1 MSYIEKSISIFGTEL
16 QFLQAF
22 INAITAADSRIT
34 CTTDDLETQFETET
48 NTPTFTLSVKPTF
61 TPSVDAIYTITFTRY
76 GALSSTGYK
85 YMVSSSTYS
94 GDIDFLFSNN
104 SYAYD
109 DKTTRTWKFSVM
121 ANSEDIYLKL
131 AKYDGNLNSP
141 NAKWLSIKNNSISA
155 CAAQFGST
163 NIMSSGFKST
173 GGQVYKKVDRLPF
186 TYNGSDSTKI
196 ELIKSKTFV
205 ENETTNR
212 AFETSKIIDSTTV
225 TANQIISIDST
236 KYYALDSNT
245 LMEV

>member
-34 CTTDDLETQFETET
+34 CTTNDLETQFETPT

-61 TPSVDAIYTITFTRY
+61 TPSVDAIYTITFTRDDVLTANRELY
-76 GALSSTGYK
+76 RVTSSAFTGYISLNFSGNR
-85 YMVSSSTYS
+85 YMP
-94 GDIDFLFSNN
+94 D
-104 SYAYD
+104 A
-109 DKTTRTWKFSVM
+109 KATRTWKFSVM
-121 ANSEDIYLKL
+121 ANSENIYLKL
-131 AKYDGNLNSP
+131 AAYNAILSSP
-141 NAKWLSIKNNSISA
+141 NAKWLSIKNNTISA
-155 CAAQFGST
+155 RAVQFGST

-212 AFETSKIIDSTTV
+212 AFETGKIIDSTTV
-225 TANQIISIDST
+225 TADQVISINST

-245 LMEV
+245 LMEI

>member
-1 MSYIEKSISIFGTEL
+1 MSYIEKSISFFGTEL

-34 CTTDDLETQFETET
+34 CTTKDLETQFAYDS
-48 NTPTFTLSVKPTF
+48 NTPTFTLSVSD
-61 TPSVDAIYTITFTRY
+61 SVNEIYTITFTRY

-104 SYAYD
+104 SYDYD

-131 AKYDGNLNSP
+131 ARYDGNLNSP
-141 NAKWLSIKNNSISA
+141 AIKFLSIKNNTISA
-155 CAAQFGST
+155 WAYREGST
-163 NIMSSGFKST
+163 SIMTSDFVST
-173 GGQVYKKVDRLPF
+173 GGQVYKKVDRLPY
-186 TYNGSDSTKI
+186 TYNASDLTKI
-196 ELIKSKTFV
+196 EVINSKTFV
-205 ENETTNR
+205 ENSTTNR

-225 TANQIISIDST
+225 TADQIISIDST

-245 LMEV
+245 LMEI

>member
-34 CTTDDLETQFETET
+34 CTTNDLETQFETET
-48 NTPTFTLSVKPTF
+48 NTPTFTLSV
-61 TPSVDAIYTITFTRY
+61 DGIYTITFTRNEV
-76 GALSSTGYK
+76 LSSYGYR
-85 YMVSSSTYS
+85 YVVTSSTF
-94 GDIDFLFSNN
+94 GDYLNLDYYPGSA
-104 SYAYD
+104 AYNT
-109 DKTTRTWKFSVM
+109 KATRTWKFSVM
-121 ANSEDIYLKL
+121 ANSENIYLKL
-131 AKYDGNLNSP
+131 ARYDGNLSSP
-141 NAKWLSIKNNSISA
+141 NKKWLSIRNNTISA
-155 CAAQFGST
+155 CAVGAGST
-163 NIMSSGFKST
+163 SIMSSNFVST
-173 GGQVYKKVDRLPF
+173 GGQVYTRVDRLPF

-225 TANQIISIDST
+225 TADQIISIDST

-245 LMEV
+245 LMEI